1 MDKRKLKDFAVEEI
15 AKDPLETAVFRSHM
29 QLENARLPIIV
40 ILDKSIYGIVRL
52 LVAQSAKKNNEKAL
66 EELMNKFNK
75 QYKAFKYYLD
85 DEGNLVLDLSI
96 LCPEKSKRPDDL
108 CPLPERRRTPQD
120 RLSAVDEN
128 HLEVIHTGDSTK
140 EGRGGPGLLWKW
152 EEPC

>member
-75 QYKAFKYYLD
+75 QYKAFKYYFD

-96 LCPEKSKRPDDL
+96 LCPEKK
-108 CPLPERRRTPQD
+108 
-120 RLSAVDEN
+120 
-128 HLEVIHTGDSTK
+128 
-140 EGRGGPGLLWKW
+140 
-152 EEPC
+152 

>member
-1 MDKRKLKDFAVEEI
+1 MNKKAESFQEYLDKRKLKDFAVEEI

-52 LVAQSAKKNNEKAL
+52 LVAQSAKKKNNEKAL

-96 LCPEKSKRPDDL
+96 LCPEEKVSGPMIYALFQSVEEHLK
-108 CPLPERRRTPQD
+108 TAYPQWMK
-120 RLSAVDEN
+120 
-128 HLEVIHTGDSTK
+128 II
-140 EGRGGPGLLWKW
+140 WK
-152 EEPC
+152 

>member
-1 MDKRKLKDFAVEEI
+1 MDKRKLKDLAVEEI

-96 LCPEKSKRPDDL
+96 LCPEKK
-108 CPLPERRRTPQD
+108 
-120 RLSAVDEN
+120 
-128 HLEVIHTGDSTK
+128 
-140 EGRGGPGLLWKW
+140 
-152 EEPC
+152 

>member
-52 LVAQSAKKNNEKAL
+52 LVAQSAKKKNNEKEL

-75 QYKAFKYYLD
+75 QYS
-85 DEGNLVLDLSI
+85 NTTS
-96 LCPEKSKRPDDL
+96 
-108 CPLPERRRTPQD
+108 T
-120 RLSAVDEN
+120 
-128 HLEVIHTGDSTK
+128 TK
-140 EGRGGPGLLWKW
+140 ETSSSISASSARKKK
-152 EEPC
+152 

>member
-52 LVAQSAKKNNEKAL
+52 LAAQSAKKKNNEKAL

-96 LCPEKSKRPDDL
+96 LCPEEKVSGPMIYALFQSVEEHLK
-108 CPLPERRRTPQD
+108 TAYPQWMK
-120 RLSAVDEN
+120 
-128 HLEVIHTGDSTK
+128 II
-140 EGRGGPGLLWKW
+140 WK
-152 EEPC
+152 

>member
-52 LVAQSAKKNNEKAL
+52 LVAQSAKKKNNEKAL

-96 LCPEKSKRPDDL
+96 LCPEDL